1 MLGRRGQGFT
11 LAACLAVA
19 LVAGSGTA
27 VACPSC
33 GARAK
38 EGGAGYMAATALLV
52 ALPFASIGGFVL
64 WLRKK
69 NR

>member
-1 MLGRRGQGFT
+1 
-11 LAACLAVA
+11 
-19 LVAGSGTA
+19 
-27 VACPSC
+27 
-33 GARAK
+33 
-38 EGGAGYMAATALLV
+38 MAATALLV

>member
-1 MLGRRGQGFT
+1 M
-11 LAACLAVA
+11 
-19 LVAGSGTA
+19 
-27 VACPSC
+27 ACPSC